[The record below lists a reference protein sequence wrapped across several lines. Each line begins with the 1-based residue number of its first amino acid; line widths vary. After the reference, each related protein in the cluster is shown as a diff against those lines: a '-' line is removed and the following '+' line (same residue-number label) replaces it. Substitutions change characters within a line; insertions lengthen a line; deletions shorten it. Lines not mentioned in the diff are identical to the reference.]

1 VVQLG
6 ELQDYYAAFQK
17 AGVGVYAVS
26 MDAPEDNARL
36 KTRLGAGY
44 EFLSDAKGEL
54 LDALDIHQR
63 HWPGL
68 AVVGV
73 RPETAVPTQYL
84 LDRAGIVRWLY
95 RAETWR
101 VRAKPTEALRAI
113 QLIKPCEAL
122 HPIGNAE

>member
-1 VVQLG
+1 MVQLG
-6 ELQDYYAAFQK
+6 ELQEYYSVFHK

-26 MDAPEDNARL
+26 IDAPEDNARL
-36 KTRLGAGY
+36 KARLGAGY

-95 RAETWR
+95 RAETCR
-101 VRAKPTEALRAI
+101 VRPHPTEALEAI
-113 QLIKPCEAL
+113 QLIKPCETL
-122 HPIGNAE
+122 QPIGSPL

>member
-1 VVQLG
+1 
-6 ELQDYYAAFQK
+6 
-17 AGVGVYAVS
+17 

-36 KTRLGAGY
+36 KARLGAGY

-63 HWPGL
+63 HWAGL

-73 RPETAVPTQYL
+73 RPETAVPTLYL
-84 LDRAGIVRWLY
+84 LDRAGIIRWLY

-101 VRAKPTEALRAI
+101 VRPHPREALQA
-113 QLIKPCEAL
+113 IKPLVPAKE
-122 HPIGNAE
+122 PQPVGDV